1 MADPVY
7 SFEKVEDFFTGYKSW
22 TKLGNVLN
30 HSYDPDIRTLTLIIE
45 NGYPQGQPCCLL
57 IQLLGY
63 NVFRV
68 RFDPSKRSSNEYIT
82 NNTRAVVMDTWADLQ
97 NEWGQFITNFND
109 GQDTINV
116 DTIHTDNTTQFMRI
130 EVNLKPFSI
139 RVYRFEGGQLYTIW
153 STNEEIGLRW
163 VEVKDQ
169 VSSSSIANTFK
180 IIQVVNKPATAKYTG
195 FGEHGGVGLF
205 KNSQQLTFFN
215 YDNYGY
221 NQIYGQGPLDQRE
234 PLYHSDPFFIEFN
247 GVPGK
252 KSVNG
257 MYIDNYSLIC
267 MDIGYEKSDRN
278 MFGIKFGELDY
289 YVFAGN
295 ECKDIIGSFT
305 SLVGRCRLKPRYV
318 LGYHQGCYGWMKRQ
332 DVEDILQGYRKNN
345 IPIDGLHIDIDA
357 QNNFEVFTL
366 DPINFPNPKEMFD
379 NFRRNGAKCC
389 TNITPI
395 IKKGD
400 SNYMTYKEAL
410 MNRYVIL
417 DQRTQ
422 SSSGDLLQ
430 QYYEGGR
437 ETIGKMI
444 DDNPGGPYVGME
456 DYGNGSIVMGH
467 YPDLGRKEVRDWWG
481 QQYENLF
488 SLGLE
493 FVWQDMTTPAI
504 DKTRGDMKGFP
515 FKLLVTDDSLSST
528 PPKLSPAIK
537 AWNLF
542 SYNLHKATYH
552 GLNLL
557 PGRAGKRNF
566 IIGRGSFTGSHRFC
580 GLWTGDNAST
590 WDFYRINIAQVLA
603 VGLSGLSIVGADI
616 GGFGQS
622 YYGERWASPELIIR
636 WTTAGSF
643 LPWFRNHYV
652 RHDQKWFQELYI
664 FKDHQNDTG
673 VTDEQRVFYRA
684 VLPVTRHYIE
694 LRYRLMQL
702 WYDLMWEN
710 VLESMP
716 LCRAMFINDPQDTA
730 LYNDKIEFNSNQF
743 FVGKDLLV
751 APIMNP
757 GDTRRDIYLPVT
769 DYWYSFMDSIY
780 PLAYAVEGGTTIR
793 GFDAHIDG
801 DDCYHLGFHVPV
813 YIRAGAI
820 IPEIPLEQW
829 VGQLHEIGKPCNITL
844 NIYPGTRGNY
854 TMYLDDGV
862 SLSSAP
868 PDAPQYHYLDSE
880 EKKWVKGEY
889 REVKIEH
896 IQSGTNRDITISRGR
911 DNYTPPLETFYR
923 VAILHD
929 PVEPR
934 QGSNGPLMS
943 ITVNKQVL
951 SSPNKDIVISN
962 DNSNPVNSWYYET
975 SINTTYIKVVD
986 TNMITINLKYYST

>member
-7 SFEKVEDFFTGYKSW
+7 SFEKVEDFFSNYESW
-22 TKLGNVLN
+22 TKLGNVLSHDYN
-30 HSYDPDIRTLTLIIE
+30 PGIRTLTLIIE
-45 NGYPQGQPCCLL
+45 GGYPQGQSCCLL

-68 RFDPSKRSSNEYIT
+68 RFDPSKRNADEYIT

-97 NEWGQFITNFND
+97 DEWGQFTTNFNND
-109 GQDTINV
+109 PNKISI
-116 DTIHTDNTTQFMRI
+116 DTIHTDGNTQFMKI
-130 EVNLKPFSI
+130 EVGLNPFSI
-139 RVYRFEGGQLYTIW
+139 RVDRFEGGNPYPIW
-153 STNEEIGLRW
+153 TTNGEIGLRW
-163 VEVKDQ
+163 SEVKDGD
-169 VSSSSIANTFK
+169 VITTFK
-180 IIQVVNKPATAKYTG
+180 IIQVVDKSPTAKYAG

-215 YDNYGY
+215 YDNFGYG
-221 NQIYGQGPLDQRE
+221 QIYGQGPLDQRE
-234 PLYHSDPFFIEFN
+234 PLYHSDPFFMEFN

-252 KSVNG
+252 TSVTG

-267 MDIGYEKSDRN
+267 MDIGHEKSDRN

-295 ECKDIIGSFT
+295 ECKDIISSFT

-318 LGYHQGCYGWMKRQ
+318 LGFHQGCYGWTKRQ
-332 DVEDILQGYRKNN
+332 DLEDTLQKYRENN
-345 IPIDGLHIDIDA
+345 IPIDGLHIDIDS
-357 QNNFEVFTL
+357 QNNYEVFTL
-366 DPINFPNPKEMFD
+366 NPVTFPNAREMF
-379 NFRRNGAKCC
+379 NNLRSNGAKCC
-389 TNITPI
+389 VNVTPI

-400 SNYMTYKEAL
+400 NNYTPYKEATENDYL
-410 MNRYVIL
+410 IL
-417 DQRTQ
+417 DTRVK
-422 SSSGDLLQ
+422 SLSGNLLQ
-430 QYYEGGR
+430 QYYEGGN
-437 ETIGKMI
+437 EVIGKMTI
-444 DDNPGGPYVGME
+444 DDNLSGTPTPFTGRV
-456 DYGNGSIVMGH
+456 DYGYGNTVSGH
-467 YPDLGRKEVRDWWG
+467 YPDLGRKEVRNWWG
-481 QQYENLF
+481 KQYETLF

-515 FKLLVTDDSLSST
+515 FKLLVTDDSLSAKS
-528 PPKLSPAIK
+528 PSLSPALK
-537 AWNLF
+537 VWNLF
-542 SYNLHKATYH
+542 SYNLHKASYH
-552 GLNLL
+552 GLNSL
-557 PGRAGKRNF
+557 PGREGKRNF

-580 GLWTGDNAST
+580 GLWTGDNSST

-616 GGFGQS
+616 GGFGKGVDNGQ
-622 YYGERWASPELIIR
+622 WASPELIVR

-652 RHDQKWFQELYI
+652 KNIDVTIDGQRKVHDGKSFQELYV
-664 FKDHQNDTG
+664 FKDYQYAFG
-673 VTDEQRVFYRA
+673 VTDYQRVFYRA

-702 WYDLMWEN
+702 WYDLMWVN

-716 LCRAMFINDPQDTA
+716 MCRALFINDPHDDT

-751 APIMNP
+751 APIMDP
-757 GDTRRDIYLPVT
+757 GATKRDIYLPTT
-769 DYWYSFMDSIY
+769 DNWYSFVDSKF
-780 PLAYAVEGGTTIR
+780 PLASAVEGGTTVR
-793 GFDAHIDG
+793 DFDAHIDG
-801 DDCYHLGFHVPV
+801 DDYNHLGFIVPI

-829 VGQLHEIGKPCNITL
+829 VGQLHEHGKPCNITL
-844 NIYPGTRGNY
+844 NIYPGKKGLY

-868 PDAPQYHYLDSE
+868 PDAPQYKYLDQE
-880 EKKWVKGEY
+880 EKKYAKGEY

-896 IQSGTNRDITISRGR
+896 IQSGTNRDITITRSR

-929 PVEPR
+929 PSEPF

-943 ITVNKQVL
+943 IIVNGHVL
-951 SSPNKDIVISN
+951 NDPNKDMVLSN
-962 DNSNPVNSWYYET
+962 DNSNP
-975 SINTTYIKVVD
+975 IN
-986 TNMITINLKYYST
+986 